1 MASVIV
7 NAASG
12 FTFAQMKL
20 FQFQITKWLNSICQ
34 SITKSKINAS
44 PKPMLHYS
52 QSSSATTK
60 LTKPTNPITSTL
72 QATNYVCVYHQNA
85 FRFQPLLVSMLSA
98 SHTT

>member
-1 MASVIV
+1 
-7 NAASG
+7 
-12 FTFAQMKL
+12 MKL

-72 QATNYVCVYHQNA
+72 QATNYVCVSHQNA
-85 FRFQPLLVSMLSA
+85 FKFQPPLVSMLSA
-98 SHTT
+98 SHTK